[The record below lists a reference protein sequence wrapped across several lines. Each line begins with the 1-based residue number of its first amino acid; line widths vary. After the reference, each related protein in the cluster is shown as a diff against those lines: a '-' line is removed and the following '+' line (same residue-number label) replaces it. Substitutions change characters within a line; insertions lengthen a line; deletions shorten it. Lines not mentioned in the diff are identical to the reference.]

1 MNADGTIRNYTAA
14 ENAARDADEAAAAQ
28 EQIKA
33 AAFIPKGDLLACLS
47 DTSRRKVFAFLS
59 KASADEAHPAHA
71 DAADFLAAWTAQ
83 VAPINVLSPDWTG
96 PVGKMLAAGLV
107 TQAEHDA
114 LIKP

>member
-59 KASADEAHPAHA
+59 KASD